1 MQLEKGHTRSAEKD
15 HTRVRVT
22 RGSSYR
28 VAKGHAVIE
37 RLRVV
42 RREKG

>member
-22 RGSSYR
+22 RVNSYS
-28 VAKGHAVIE
+28 VAKGQLE

-42 RREKG
+42 HREKG